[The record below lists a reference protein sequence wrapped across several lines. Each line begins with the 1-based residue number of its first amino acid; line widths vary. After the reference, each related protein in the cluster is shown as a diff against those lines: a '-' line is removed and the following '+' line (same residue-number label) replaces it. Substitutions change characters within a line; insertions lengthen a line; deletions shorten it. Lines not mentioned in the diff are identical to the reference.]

1 MIEKVTSSNRPGIEM
16 LENTNMTTPTIST
29 ISVEGPAGSPEFK
42 KVVTGGGRRGRCSF
56 KKTDVTRLIEAVEMA
71 GAKAQR
77 VEVNIGTTKMVVM
90 LSPAEV
96 LPEAGPQDTP
106 EQILGLV

>member
-1 MIEKVTSSNRPGIEM
+1 
-16 LENTNMTTPTIST
+16 MTATTIST
-29 ISVEGPAGSPEFK
+29 ISVEGPAGSPKLK

-77 VEVNIGTTKMVVM
+77 VEVNIGTTKMVVL
-90 LSPAEV
+90 LSPAGV
-96 LPEAGPQDTP
+96 QSEASPGDTS